1 MIFLRKFIANGFKS
15 FAKNVEIDFQSSM
28 VGVVGPNGSGK
39 SNIVDAIKWVLGERS
54 SKTLR
59 GKTGEDVIFHGS
71 QGHDASKYA
80 EVTLI
85 FENQNNVLHY
95 DDKNIKIT
103 RRLTRGS
110 GNNEY
115 FINEQP
121 CRLRDI
127 QEIFLDTGLSKG
139 SLGII
144 SQGTVQWF
152 VDAKPEERRT
162 IFEEAAGIGLYIKK
176 RDESNSQLE
185 RTNQNLDQVTI
196 VVNELSSD
204 IRKLERQ
211 AEKAKIYTEKGKEL
225 MNLDLT
231 ILVKDIQYYK
241 SKLTKIIDELE
252 NSKKELDVFQP
263 DIKQITHSLD
273 FSKQKA
279 NEADRTIETLTTEM
293 SELIDEINKHEMKK
307 FSLQSKLNEDLSSDN
322 LEKKLA
328 AYSQLIESTKIE
340 IENAQV
346 ALNKFRDEIEA
357 YDDVNKKVSE
367 KKNDLTDKISKH
379 SIRLAE
385 IKAQIRTIQ
394 SSIANRDY
402 LDIGVRTIIDN
413 AKNLNGVIGQVKDF
427 LNVKQEYEK
436 AVYTILGKSINN
448 IIVEDIET
456 AEKAVNFLKQNQSG
470 KATFLPLE
478 TIKPRLIKD
487 EYLDVLKTREGFVGI
502 GVNLIEFD
510 SKYNNVYQ
518 HLLGNVIVADN
529 LISANTL
536 SKYTYQLYR
545 VVTLDGD
552 LINVGGSITGG
563 HSQSG
568 NQQGINL
575 EKQLEK
581 LSEQF
586 KVVDDELTTYRM
598 ELDKVLSEFN
608 EINTKLNEK
617 KIISSKYEEIVNSNQ
632 KQLFKFETDY
642 EQLLSKHNVEKK
654 QTIYSEQSL
663 AEMISKLTLKKD
675 KINEE
680 LMVARQS
687 KTLHKVKVDDL
698 EARLTE
704 LRFQIDKHRDIVA
717 NHETEKVRCE
727 SFLANARD
735 KISTNY
741 KMTVEYAFKNY
752 QNELPMSDAQA
763 REIINKLQNEI
774 DKLGSI
780 NMEAINEL
788 EEKQKRFVDLE
799 KQQKELQEAKDNI
812 LKVINE
818 LDVKAKDDFANVI
831 KSVNDTL
838 PSVFKYLF
846 GGGSCQ
852 IEYTNPEEILTSG
865 IDVIAN
871 PPGKNFVHLG
881 LLSGG
886 EKTLVALSILFSI
899 LKNKNF
905 PLIILDE
912 AESALDPA
920 NVERFGNI
928 IRENARTTQFITVT
942 HRPGTMERCEILYG
956 ATMQTKGV
964 TSLFKVSLANAKE
977 EFASDKVE

>member
-1 MIFLRKFIANGFKS
+1 M
-15 FAKNVEIDFQSSM
+15 
-28 VGVVGPNGSGK
+28 
-39 SNIVDAIKWVLGERS
+39 
-54 SKTLR
+54 R
-59 GKTGEDVIFHGS
+59 GKTSDDVIFHGS
-71 QGHDASKYA
+71 QSYEQAKHA
-80 EVTLI
+80 EVTLV
-85 FENQNNVLHY
+85 FENKNHVLHY
-95 DDKNIKIT
+95 DDKLVKIT

-110 GNNEY
+110 GDNEY
-115 FINEQP
+115 FINDQP
-121 CRLRDI
+121 CRLKDI

-196 VVNELSSD
+196 IVNELLSD
-204 IRKLERQ
+204 IKKLERQ
-211 AEKAKIYTEKGKEL
+211 AEKAKIYAEKRKEL

-231 ILVKDIQYYK
+231 ILVKDIKYYQ
-241 SKLTKIIDELE
+241 SKLTKIVDDLE

-263 DIKQITHSLD
+263 DIKQITHSLE
-273 FSKQKA
+273 FSKQKT
-279 NEADRTIETLTTEM
+279 NEADQIIESLT
-293 SELIDEINKHEMKK
+293 SEISQLIDEINKHEMKR
-307 FSLQSKLNEDLSSDN
+307 FSLQSKLTEDLSSDN
-322 LEKKLA
+322 LQKKLN

-340 IENAQV
+340 IENAQS
-346 ALNKFRDEIEA
+346 ALNKFKDEIET
-357 YDDVNKKVSE
+357 YTDVNKNVTD
-367 KKNDLTDKISKH
+367 KKNTLTDTISKH
-379 SIRLAE
+379 SIKLAE
-385 IKAQIRTIQ
+385 IKAQIKTIQ
-394 SSIANRDY
+394 NNIANRDY
-402 LDIGVRTIIDN
+402 LDVGVRTIMEN
-413 AKNLNGVIGQVKDF
+413 SKNISGVIGQVKDF
-427 LNVKQEYEK
+427 INVSQEYEK
-436 AVYTILGKSINN
+436 AIFTVLGKITNN
-448 IIVEDIET
+448 IIVEDIAS
-456 AEKAVNFLKQNQSG
+456 AEKAISFLKQNQSG

-487 EYLDVLKTREGFVGI
+487 EYLDVVKTIEGFINVAS
-502 GVNLIEFD
+502 NLIEYEH
-510 SKYNNVYQ
+510 KYSNIYEF
-518 HLLGNVIVADN
+518 LLGNVIVAKD
-529 LISANTL
+529 ITSANIL

-563 HSQSG
+563 HSQTG
-568 NQQGINL
+568 VHHTVNL

-581 LSEQF
+581 LLSEF
-586 KVVDDELTTYRM
+586 KQIDDELTNYRL
-598 ELDKVLSEFN
+598 ELDKVTSEFN
-608 EINTKLNEK
+608 DINTKLNEK

-632 KQLFKFETDY
+632 RQLFKFETDY
-642 EQLLSKHNVEKK
+642 EQLLSKHKVDK
-654 QTIYSEQSL
+654 QKTSYSEQTL
-663 AEMISKLTLKKD
+663 AETIAKLTLKKD
-675 KINEE
+675 RINEE
-680 LMVARQS
+680 LIVARQS
-687 KTLHKVKVDDL
+687 KSLHKTKVDDL
-698 EARLTE
+698 EARLNE
-704 LRFQIDKHRDIVA
+704 LRFQIDKHRDNIA
-717 NHETEKVRCE
+717 IHETEKVRCE
-727 SFLANARD
+727 NFLNNARD

-741 KMTVEYAFKNY
+741 KMTIDYAFKHY

-763 REIINKLQNEI
+763 REIINRLQADI

-788 EEKQKRFVDLE
+788 EEKQSRFTDLD
-799 KQQKELQEAKDNI
+799 KQQKELQTAKDNI
-812 LKVINE
+812 QKVINE
-818 LDVKAKDDFANVI
+818 LDIKAKDDFANVI
-831 KSVNDTL
+831 NNVNNIL

-928 IRENARTTQFITVT
+928 IRENSSTTQFITVT

-956 ATMQTKGV
+956 ATMQMKGV
-964 TSLFKVSLANAKE
+964 TSLFKVSLTNAKE
-977 EFASDKVE
+977 EFSSDKAE

>member
-1 MIFLRKFIANGFKS
+1 
-15 FAKNVEIDFQSSM
+15 
-28 VGVVGPNGSGK
+28 
-39 SNIVDAIKWVLGERS
+39 
-54 SKTLR
+54 LR

-71 QGHDASKYA
+71 QGHDAAKHA

-85 FENQNNVLHY
+85 FENKNNVLHY
-95 DDKNIKIT
+95 NDKTIKVT

-115 FINEQP
+115 FINDEP
-121 CRLRDI
+121 CRLKDI

-196 VVNELSSD
+196 VVNELSTD

-211 AEKAKIYTEKGKEL
+211 AEKAKIYTEKKKEL

-231 ILVKDIQYYK
+231 ILVKDIQFYK
-241 SKLTKIIDELE
+241 SKLTTIITELE
-252 NSKKELDVFQP
+252 ESKKELDVFQP
-263 DIKQITHSLD
+263 DIKQITHSLE
-273 FSKQKA
+273 FSKQKVD
-279 NEADRTIETLTTEM
+279 EADKVIETLTSEM
-293 SELIDEINKHEMKK
+293 SELIDEINKHEMRK
-307 FSLQSKLNEDLSSDN
+307 FSLQSKLTEDLSSDN
-322 LEKKLA
+322 LQKKID

-340 IENAQV
+340 IANAQEALDKFKGEFETYEEV
-346 ALNKFRDEIEA
+346 A
-357 YDDVNKKVSE
+357 KKITD
-367 KKNDLTDKISKH
+367 KKNDLSDKISKH
-379 SIRLAE
+379 SIKLAE
-385 IKAQIRTIQ
+385 VKAQIRNIQ
-394 SSIANRDY
+394 NNISNRDY
-402 LDIGVRTIIDN
+402 LDIGTKTIIDN
-413 AKNLNGVIGQVKDF
+413 AKNINGVIGQVKDY
-427 LNVKQEYEK
+427 LNVNKEYEK
-436 AVYTILGKSINN
+436 AIYTVLGKMVNN
-448 IIVEDIET
+448 IIVEDVSA
-456 AEKAVNFLKQNQSG
+456 AEKAINFLKQNQSG

-487 EYLDVLKTREGFVGI
+487 EYLDVLKTIDGFIGI
-502 GVNLIEFD
+502 AAELVEYE
-510 SKYNNVYQ
+510 SKYTNVYKF
-518 HLLGNVIVADN
+518 LLGNVILADS
-529 LISANTL
+529 IKAANNL

-552 LINVGGSITGG
+552 LINVGGSMTGG
-563 HSQSG
+563 HSSEG
-568 NQQGINL
+568 GHQGVNL

-581 LSEQF
+581 LSDEF
-586 KVVDDELTTYRM
+586 KTIDNELTTYRM
-598 ELDKVLSEFN
+598 ELDQVLSEFN
-608 EINTKLNEK
+608 DITAKLNEK
-617 KIISSKYEEIVNSNQ
+617 RIISSKYEEIVSFNQ

-642 EQLLSKHNVEKK
+642 EQLLSKHKIEKK
-654 QTIYSEQSL
+654 KVIYSEQSL
-663 AEMISKLTLKKD
+663 SEIISKLSIKKD

-680 LMVARQS
+680 LVVARQS
-687 KTLHKVKVDDL
+687 KTLHRTKVDDF

-704 LRFQIDKHRDIVA
+704 LRFQIDKHRDIIA

-727 SFLANARD
+727 SFLDNARD
-735 KISTNY
+735 KITSNY
-741 KMTVEYAFKNY
+741 KMTIEYAFKHY
-752 QNELPMSDAQA
+752 QGELPMSDTQA
-763 REIINKLQNEI
+763 REIINKLQSEI
-774 DKLGSI
+774 DRLGSI

-788 EEKQKRFVDLE
+788 EEKQARFVDLE
-799 KQQKELQEAKDNI
+799 KQQKELQEARDNI
-812 LKVINE
+812 LKAISE
-818 LDVKAKDDFANVI
+818 LDNKAKDDFTNVI
-831 KSVNDTL
+831 KNVNETL

-852 IEYTNPEEILTSG
+852 IEYTNPEDVLVSG

-899 LKNKNF
+899 LKNRNF

-928 IRENARTTQFITVT
+928 IRENSKTTQFITVT

-956 ATMQTKGV
+956 ATMQTKGI
-964 TSLFKVSLANAKE
+964 TSIFKVSLANAKE
-977 EFASDKVE
+977 EFGSDKVE

>member
-15 FAKNVEIDFQSSM
+15 FAKNVEIDFPSSM

-85 FENQNNVLHY
+85 FENKSNVLHY
-95 DDKNIKIT
+95 DDKTIKIT

-121 CRLRDI
+121 CRLKDI

-196 VVNELSSD
+196 VVNELSTD

-211 AEKAKIYTEKGKEL
+211 AEKAKIYAEKRKEL

-231 ILVKDIQYYK
+231 ILVKDIQYFQN
-241 SKLTKIIDELE
+241 KLTKIIEELE

-263 DIKQITHSLD
+263 DIKQITHSLE
-273 FSKQKA
+273 FSKQKV
-279 NEADRTIETLTTEM
+279 NEADQIIETLTTEI

-307 FSLQSKLNEDLSSDN
+307 FSLQSKLTEDLSSDN
-322 LEKKLA
+322 LQKKLD
-328 AYSQLIESTKIE
+328 AYSQLIDSSKSE
-340 IENAQV
+340 IENAQN
-346 ALNKFRDEIEA
+346 ALSKFKDEIET
-357 YDDVNKKVSE
+357 YEDVNKNVTQ

-379 SIRLAE
+379 SIKLAE
-385 IKAQIRTIQ
+385 IKAQVRSIQ
-394 SSIANRDY
+394 NSIANRDY
-402 LDIGVRTIIDN
+402 LDIGVRTIVEN
-413 AKNLNGVIGQVKDF
+413 ASSINGVIGQVKDF
-427 LNVKQEYEK
+427 FNVKQEYEK
-436 AVYTILGKSINN
+436 AIYTVLGKSISN
-448 IIVEDIET
+448 IIVEDID
-456 AEKAVNFLKQNQSG
+456 AAQKAINFLKQNQSG

-478 TIKPRLIKD
+478 TIKPRSIKP
-487 EYLDVLKTREGFVGI
+487 EHIDVLKTLDGFVGI
-502 GVNLIEFD
+502 ASDLISCEP
-510 SKYNNVYQ
+510 KYSNVY
-518 HLLGNVIVADN
+518 HFLLGNIILANDFV
-529 LISANTL
+529 SANNL

-552 LINVGGSITGG
+552 LINVGGAVTGG
-563 HSQSG
+563 YSASNG
-568 NQQGINL
+568 QQGINL

-581 LSEQF
+581 LSIEF
-586 KVVDDELTTYRM
+586 KQTDDELTNYRI
-598 ELDKVLSEFN
+598 ELDKVSSEFN

-617 KIISSKYEEIVNSNQ
+617 KIISSKYEEIVSSNQ
-632 KQLFKFETDY
+632 KQLFNFETDY
-642 EQLLSKHNVEKK
+642 EQLLSKHKVEKK
-654 QTIYSEQSL
+654 QTVHSEQTLSEL
-663 AEMISKLTLKKD
+663 ISKLTLKKD

-680 LMVARQS
+680 LIVSRQS
-687 KTLHKVKVDDL
+687 KTLHKTKVDDL
-698 EARLTE
+698 EARLNE
-704 LRFQIDKHRDIVA
+704 LRFQVDKHRDIIA
-717 NHETEKVRCE
+717 THETEKVRCE
-727 SFLANARD
+727 SFLNNARD

-741 KMTVEYAFKNY
+741 KMTVEYAFKHY

-763 REIINKLQNEI
+763 REIINKLQSEI

-788 EEKQKRFVDLE
+788 EEKQKRFIDLE

-812 LKVINE
+812 LKVIGE
-818 LDVKAKDDFANVI
+818 LDVKAKDDFASVI

-928 IRENARTTQFITVT
+928 IRENSKNTQFITVT

-964 TSLFKVSLANAKE
+964 TSLFKVSLTNAKE
-977 EFASDKVE
+977 EFGSDKVN